1 MTVLGHA
8 GRDLE
13 KTEQEG
19 DSEEKRLLGKQGLSD
34 PGEEPA
40 AHPEESGLCSSHW
53 GEETAEEL

>member
-8 GRDLE
+8 ERDLE

-19 DSEEKRLLGKQGLSD
+19 DSEEKRSLGKQGLLD

-40 AHPEESGLCSSHW
+40 AHQEESGLCSSHW
-53 GEETAEEL
+53 GEETAEEP